1 VAVVGD
7 YAYVADWTAG
17 LRVISVSDPA
27 HPVEV
32 GYYDT
37 PGYANG
43 VAVIGDYAYVADV
56 DAGLQ
61 MYQFYGAGVEESSKP
76 QAPSLKPAVTIVHGV
91 LMLGA
96 VDSRQN
102 TGYRVE
108 LLDVSGR
115 KVLDLHPGPNDVR
128 SLSPGAYFVR
138 LGPNRKDTRLTKLV
152 VTR

>member
-1 VAVVGD
+1 M
-7 YAYVADWTAG
+7 T
-17 LRVISVSDPA
+17 
-27 HPVEV
+27 
-32 GYYDT
+32 
-37 PGYANG
+37 
-43 VAVIGDYAYVADV
+43 
-56 DAGLQ
+56 
-61 MYQFYGAGVEESSKP
+61 SSKL
-76 QAPSLKPAVTIVHGV
+76 PSTVVRGV
-91 LMLGA
+91 LVLGA

-138 LGPNRKDTRLTKLV
+138 LGPNRKDTRLTKVV